1 MSDLQTQMK
10 QAVAEAAVAQIRDG
24 MVVGLGSG
32 STAALMIQ
40 GLGARLAAGQLH
52 DIVGVTTSF
61 QGEVLAAEL
70 GIPLRALNAID
81 RIDLAIDGADEVDPS
96 FQLIKG
102 GGACHVQEKLVADR
116 AERFIV
122 VVDSTKLVQ
131 RLNLDFLL
139 PVEVLPGAW
148 VQVQSRLKSMG
159 GVAELRMATRKA
171 GPVVTDQGN
180 LVLDVR
186 FEAGISDPI
195 ALERDINNLPGV
207 LENGLFVNLADEVLV
222 GEINDGVVDL
232 PIAEYPDG
240 SVFTPEGLPSV
251 GDVPDAEAMH
261 AQECTG
267 PFNEATAVRA
277 AVTQE
282 ITQGGEVRTVS
293 VGDARGI
300 HDSEHTTHENASLDP
315 TREA

>member
-1 MSDLQTQMK
+1 MPDLQNQMK
-10 QAVAEAAVAQIRDG
+10 QAVAQAAVEQFRDG
-24 MVVGLGSG
+24 MIVGLGSG

-40 GLGARLAAGQLH
+40 GLGQRLASGQLK

-70 GIPLRALNAID
+70 GIPLLSLNAVS

-102 GGACHVQEKLVADR
+102 GGACHVQEKLVAAR
-116 AERFIV
+116 AERFVV
-122 VVDSTKLVQ
+122 VVDSTKLVE

-148 VQVQSRLKSMG
+148 RQVQQRLSAMSGK
-159 GVAELRMATRKA
+159 AELRMANRKA

-186 FEAGISDPI
+186 FDGGIANPLD
-195 ALERDINNLPGV
+195 LERTINNIPGV

-222 GEINDGVVDL
+222 GEVNDGVAGVRRLDK
-232 PIAEYPDG
+232 
-240 SVFTPEGLPSV
+240 V
-251 GDVPDAEAMH
+251 G
-261 AQECTG
+261 
-267 PFNEATAVRA
+267 
-277 AVTQE
+277 
-282 ITQGGEVRTVS
+282 
-293 VGDARGI
+293 
-300 HDSEHTTHENASLDP
+300 
-315 TREA
+315 

>member
-1 MSDLQTQMK
+1 
-10 QAVAEAAVAQIRDG
+10 
-24 MVVGLGSG
+24 
-32 STAALMIQ
+32 
-40 GLGARLAAGQLH
+40 
-52 DIVGVTTSF
+52 
-61 QGEVLAAEL
+61 EVLAAEL

-222 GEINDGVVDL
+222 GEINDGVAGVRSL
-232 PIAEYPDG
+232 ER
-240 SVFTPEGLPSV
+240 V
-251 GDVPDAEAMH
+251 G
-261 AQECTG
+261 
-267 PFNEATAVRA
+267 
-277 AVTQE
+277 
-282 ITQGGEVRTVS
+282 
-293 VGDARGI
+293 
-300 HDSEHTTHENASLDP
+300 
-315 TREA
+315 

>member
-1 MSDLQTQMK
+1 MTDLQTQMK

-70 GIPLRALNAID
+70 GIPLRTLNAID

-122 VVDSTKLVQ
+122 VVDATKLVQ
-131 RLNLDFLL
+131 CLNLDFLL

-148 VQVQSRLKSMG
+148 VQVQSRLKSLG

-222 GEINDGVVDL
+222 GEINDGVAGVRSL
-232 PIAEYPDG
+232 ER
-240 SVFTPEGLPSV
+240 V
-251 GDVPDAEAMH
+251 G
-261 AQECTG
+261 
-267 PFNEATAVRA
+267 
-277 AVTQE
+277 
-282 ITQGGEVRTVS
+282 
-293 VGDARGI
+293 
-300 HDSEHTTHENASLDP
+300 
-315 TREA
+315 

>member
-122 VVDSTKLVQ
+122 VVDSTKIVQ
-131 RLNLDFLL
+131 CLNLDFLL

-222 GEINDGVVDL
+222 GEINDGVAGVRSL
-232 PIAEYPDG
+232 ER
-240 SVFTPEGLPSV
+240 V
-251 GDVPDAEAMH
+251 G
-261 AQECTG
+261 
-267 PFNEATAVRA
+267 
-277 AVTQE
+277 
-282 ITQGGEVRTVS
+282 
-293 VGDARGI
+293 
-300 HDSEHTTHENASLDP
+300 
-315 TREA
+315 

>member
-1 MSDLQTQMK
+1 MTDLQTQMK

-131 RLNLDFLL
+131 CLNLDFLL

-222 GEINDGVVDL
+222 GEINDGVAGVRSL
-232 PIAEYPDG
+232 ER
-240 SVFTPEGLPSV
+240 V
-251 GDVPDAEAMH
+251 G
-261 AQECTG
+261 
-267 PFNEATAVRA
+267 
-277 AVTQE
+277 
-282 ITQGGEVRTVS
+282 
-293 VGDARGI
+293 
-300 HDSEHTTHENASLDP
+300 
-315 TREA
+315 